1 MGAEAPRSIDRSPGM
16 RCAEMSGDRSSQALC
31 RPTARI
37 PFASWFLSS
46 APRCASLPRGGTRQ
60 RARCS
65 VDQTLPD
72 DADLALGR
80 VGGAARPAPRC
91 RALASRTPSLRP
103 RARRRRRLPRPS
115 PAPTPRTCP
124 AVLAPASRTRGPTPR
139 IPSTTTFPSTAST
152 TASASCTP
160 PPTCSWWTISSP
172 RRSATTADAAS
183 SRDMSQSPV
192 VYAGWTNDVG
202 DIITTAARGPAL
214 WAAAASMLSAAS
226 ADGPGFAA
234 SRRRARLRRRPP
246 LAAAAGAGAW
256 VKYREAQLA

>member
-1 MGAEAPRSIDRSPGM
+1 MGAEALRSIDRSPGM

-103 RARRRRRLPRPS
+103 RARRRRRLPVHPRPH
-115 PAPTPRTCP
+115 PAHVPRGFG
-124 AVLAPASRTRGPTPR
+124 AGV
-139 IPSTTTFPSTAST
+139 
-152 TASASCTP
+152 
-160 PPTCSWWTISSP
+160 
-172 RRSATTADAAS
+172 ADARTDAPNPLDDHVPIDRLYDGLRQLHASPDVFLVDDFLTPEECGDIVAVAS

-226 ADGPGFAA
+226 ADGPAAALASGASAFAV
-234 SRRRARLRRRPP
+234 RL
-246 LAAAAGAGAW
+246 AVAAAG
-256 VKYREAQLA
+256 LARG

>member
-1 MGAEAPRSIDRSPGM
+1 M

-103 RARRRRRLPRPS
+103 RARRRRRLPRP
-115 PAPTPRTCP
+115 
-124 AVLAPASRTRGPTPR
+124 
-139 IPSTTTFPSTAST
+139 
-152 TASASCTP
+152 TP
-160 PPTCSWWTISSP
+160 PPPRARAPRFWRRRRGRADRRPEPP
-172 RRSATTADAAS
+172 RRPRSHRPPLRRPPPVARLPRRVPGGRFPHPGGVRRHRRRRLLPRHVAI
-183 SRDMSQSPV
+183 PV

-226 ADGPGFAA
+226 ADGPGHAA
-234 SRRRARLRRRPP
+234 IASGVAPSPPSSPSPPRGLAR
-246 LAAAAGAGAW
+246 G
-256 VKYREAQLA
+256 